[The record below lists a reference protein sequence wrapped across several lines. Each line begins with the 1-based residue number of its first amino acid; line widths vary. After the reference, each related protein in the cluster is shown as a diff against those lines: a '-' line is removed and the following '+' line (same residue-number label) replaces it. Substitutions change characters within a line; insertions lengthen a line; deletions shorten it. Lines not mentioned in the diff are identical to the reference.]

1 MDEDT
6 QREITNLKQYF
17 ELIIANNE
25 DRHRQTAEAQ
35 REALH
40 VAVSSND
47 KRLEGMNEF
56 RGALIDQS
64 ARMIT
69 RQEFESNRAV
79 AVEKTEQLKIALDAR
94 FESEIRPIVGRL
106 DQIGKPNWTLM
117 ISAISIFF
125 VMITGVWLVIGLKI
139 DATVAPLSLG
149 LAQQTGTVASN
160 TSVIRAQQNATLAST
175 EADAVSRSDRA
186 QLNERVR
193 LMETTVSSNAGERRA
208 QFGVM
213 AAKLVEVETQFCG
226 SDVVRNLMHATDLR
240 LFSLLWHKVFPDST
254 LPTDNAYYPRICRDN
269 VGSADK

>member
-6 QREITNLKQYF
+6 KREFLNLKQYF
-17 ELIIANNE
+17 ELVISNSE
-25 DRHRQTAEAQ
+25 DRHRQTAESQ

-40 VAVSSND
+40 LAVSSND

-56 RGALIDQS
+56 RGALIDQA

-69 RQEFESNRAV
+69 RQEFESNRTAIL
-79 AVEKTEQLKIALDAR
+79 EKTEQLKSAQDAR
-94 FESEIRPIVGRL
+94 FDSELKPIVSRL

-149 LAQQTGTVASN
+149 LAEQTGAVSAN
-160 TSVIRAQQNATLAST
+160 TALLRAQQNATLSST
-175 EADAVSRSDRA
+175 EADAISRSDRA
-186 QLNERVR
+186 QLNERIR

-213 AAKLVEVETQFCG
+213 AARLVEVETQFCG
-226 SDVVRNLMHATDLR
+226 SDVARNLMHANDLR
-240 LFSLLWHKVFPDST
+240 LFSMLWHKAFPDTT
-254 LPTDNAYYPRICRDN
+254 LPTDNAFYPRICRDN
-269 VGSADK
+269 VEAGDK